1 MRTTIDLPDD
11 LLAEAKER
19 AAREGRTLSAV
30 VGDAVRSSF
39 ARATAAAE
47 ERAVALPVFDG
58 GGLQPGV
65 DLDDS
70 AGLQELMERDG

>member
-1 MRTTIDLPDD
+1 MRTTIDFPPD

-39 ARATAAAE
+39 ATAARAE
-47 ERAVALPVFDG
+47 RKPVELPTFG
-58 GGLQPGV
+58 GGGTLPGV
-65 DLDDS
+65 DLDSS
-70 AGLQELMERDG
+70 AALLELMERDD

>member
-30 VGDAVRSSF
+30 VGDALRSGFASVDDPGRVPVRLTTF
-39 ARATAAAE
+39 AG
-47 ERAVALPVFDG
+47 DG
-58 GGLQPGV
+58 VRPGV

-70 AGLQELMERDG
+70 AALLDLMERGD